1 MLLKADIKPSKS
13 FIFQRLTVL
22 LLMSDEI
29 YTAWCSSVDL
39 GAPSVKLENVSY
51 VNRYI
56 MFQTF

>member
-1 MLLKADIKPSKS
+1 MPLKADIKPSKS
-13 FIFQRLTVL
+13 FIFQQLTVL

-29 YTAWCSSVDL
+29 YAAWCSSVDL
-39 GAPSVKLENVSY
+39 GAPSLKLENVSY